1 MCVCVCVC
9 VCVYIYIYIYIYICD
24 STHADWVLIVATEYW
39 YQNLKERSNLGD
51 KGMDTTIILTLS
63 LNKYGAST
71 LSGLT

>member
-9 VCVYIYIYIYIYICD
+9 VCVYIYIYIYIYMRQHTCRLGSNCGDRILVPK
-24 STHADWVLIVATEYW
+24 SEG
-39 YQNLKERSNLGD
+39 KSNLGD
-51 KGMDTTIILTLS
+51 EGMDTTIILTLS